1 MINIYHALEKLLEH
15 DIIRVFDFIV
25 LIFTCGGISVTGI
38 VKSLGL
44 KRAAIIVPLGLAVA
58 YYFWRDRVAEIF
70 AQPVQAHQEAA
81 RPPDSA
87 ATSAPQAVLPS
98 QDKCANISAFN
109 RAKESGYNTLVMFF
123 KMCPF
128 VSEETVDI
136 AGKGAEAFNE
146 MSTDFRKY
154 KNYELAV
161 ESAARGMSIGTAL
174 MSYTFLHG
182 GVRLG
187 RRSVPGQKEIVV
199 TIEDWPEPRAHWK
212 FR

>member
-1 MINIYHALEKLLEH
+1 MLNISYIIEKWMER
-15 DIIRVFDFIV
+15 DIIKVIDFIV
-25 LIFTCGGISVTGI
+25 LIITCGGVSITSV

-58 YYFWRDRVAEIF
+58 YYFWRDRIAEIF

-81 RPPDSA
+81 RLPDSA

-109 RAKESGYNTLVMFF
+109 RAKESGYETLVMFF

-136 AGKGAEAFNE
+136 ARKGAEAFNE
-146 MSTDFRKY
+146 MSTDFLNY
-154 KNYELAV
+154 KNYELAN
-161 ESAARGMSIGTAL
+161 ESSTRGMSIGTAL
-174 MSYTFLHG
+174 MSYAFLRG

-187 RRSVPGQKEIVV
+187 DQTVPGQKDIVV